1 MLQKYLNDTTEMA
14 VWKITESVEEL
25 RKLLWMFE
33 HEEFKFESRNLHW
46 LASRVVLQELLKT
59 ESAQPLQLLKM
70 PNGRPY
76 IEGLDCRISLSH
88 SGIYAAAIKSTTGS
102 VGIDIEE
109 TTERIKKI
117 AHKFINDYEWQY
129 LEGEN
134 DLETMYLLWAGKE
147 AIFKW
152 YGDGGVDFKHHMKIL
167 LPIANGAH
175 SVDAVLS
182 KNGEQKLTLH
192 TTLMDD
198 NYRLCWV
205 FQSC

>member
-25 RKLLWMFE
+25 RKLLWMFT

-59 ESAQPLQLLKM
+59 ESTQPLQLLKM

-117 AHKFINDYEWQY
+117 ARKFINDYEWQY

-167 LPIANGAH
+167 LPLANDAH
-175 SVDAVLS
+175 SVDAILS

-198 NYRLCWV
+198 DYRLCWV
-205 FQSC
+205 F

>member
-1 MLQKYLNDTTEMA
+1 MPIVLQKYLNDTTEMA

-25 RKLLWMFE
+25 RKQLWMFE

-59 ESAQPLQLLKM
+59 ESKQPLQLLKQ

-88 SGIYAAAIKSTTGS
+88 SGIYAAVIKSTTGS
-102 VGIDIEE
+102 VGVDIEE

-117 AHKFINDYEWQY
+117 ARKFINDYEWQY

-167 LPIANGAH
+167 LPLIDGADT
-175 SVDAVLS
+175 VEAILS

-205 FQSC
+205 F

>member
-25 RKLLWMFE
+25 RNLLWMFE

-59 ESAQPLQLLKM
+59 DSKLPLQLLKM

-76 IEGLDCRISLSH
+76 IEGMDCRISLSH

-117 AHKFINDYEWQY
+117 ARKFINDYEWQY

-167 LPIANGAH
+167 LPLAKDADT
-175 SVDAVLS
+175 VDAILS

-192 TTLMDD
+192 TSLMDD

-205 FQSC
+205 F